1 MVFIYV
7 GEKLDAIKAK
17 AISESI
23 KTNDYQIFR
32 EVVGEPSHGHILG
45 MGIGIKAKDVYGL
58 TLSGKGCSKRCRED
72 FTKEKEDLEA
82 RLREEMDSKFAKV
95 VEKLEE
101 KFAQKL
107 QSMGILQQSDIDP
120 ATTVQSQ
127 TYAFA
132 SWIFYNFLL
141 VWCGLQLAYIIILY
155 YFIFRFDKW

>member
-1 MVFIYV
+1 M
-7 GEKLDAIKAK
+7 DAIKAK
-17 AISESI
+17 AISEAT

-32 EVVGEPSHGHILG
+32 EVVGEPSHGCILG

-58 TLSGKGCSKRCRED
+58 TSSSKGCSKRCRED

-82 RLREEMDSKFAKV
+82 RLREEMDSKFAKF

-141 VWCGLQLAYIIILY
+141 V
-155 YFIFRFDKW
+155 

>member
-1 MVFIYV
+1 M
-7 GEKLDAIKAK
+7 DAIKAK
-17 AISESI
+17 AVSEGT

-32 EVVGEPSHGHILG
+32 EVVGEPSHGRVLG

-82 RLREEMDSKFAKV
+82 CLREEMDSKLAKV
-95 VEKLEE
+95 VEKFEE

-120 ATTVQSQ
+120 VAMVQSQ

-141 VWCGLQLAYIIILY
+141 V
-155 YFIFRFDKW
+155 

>member
-58 TLSGKGCSKRCRED
+58 TLSGKGCSKRCREY

-82 RLREEMDSKFAKV
+82 RLREEMDSKLAKV
-95 VEKLEE
+95 VEKLKE

-107 QSMGILQQSDIDP
+107 
-120 ATTVQSQ
+120 
-127 TYAFA
+127 
-132 SWIFYNFLL
+132 
-141 VWCGLQLAYIIILY
+141 
-155 YFIFRFDKW
+155 